1 MNAERTSP
9 LERRADVHAA
19 LADVSRLQIVDHLA
33 VTDASA
39 SEIGVELGL
48 PSNLLA
54 HHLKVLERVGLV
66 TRRRS
71 EGDARRWY
79 YSLAVGDCVAD
90 PAGGPRRPT
99 RIPQRLLF
107 VCTANTA
114 RSHLA
119 AALWRRASGLEAGSA
134 GTHPGEAINPRA
146 IATAARHD
154 LDLPQVAPCRLD
166 DASRPGDLLITVCD
180 RAHEELRGLAWAHW
194 SIPDPVPDGSDD
206 AFDRAVEDLASRVE
220 SLAPRLTASA

>member
-1 MNAERTSP
+1 MNTERASR

-19 LADVSRLQIVDHLA
+19 LADVSRLRIVDHLA

-39 SEIGVELGL
+39 SELGLEIGL

-54 HHLKVLERVGLV
+54 HHLKVLERAGLV

-71 EGDARRWY
+71 EGDARRSY
-79 YSLAVGDCVAD
+79 YSLTGRSSVAD
-90 PAGGPRRPT
+90 PAGGPQPDGVPVRV
-99 RIPQRLLF
+99 LF

-119 AALWRRASGLEAGSA
+119 AALWRRASGLAAGSA

-146 IATAARHD
+146 TAAAARHD
-154 LDLPQVAPCRLD
+154 LDLPHVAPCRLD
-166 DASRPGDLLITVCD
+166 DASRSGDLLITVCD
-180 RAHEELRGLAWAHW
+180 RAHEELRGRAWAHW
-194 SIPDPVPDGSDD
+194 SIPDPVREGSDD
-206 AFDRAVEDLASRVE
+206 AFDRTIEDLATRVE
-220 SLAPRLTASA
+220 LLAPRLTATA